1 MSFALMI
8 MNQKNFTSGW
18 RSPVAVML
26 FLWASICGAAEQ
38 TPRTKEFPSR
48 ADIREQLQKLGP
60 VEREARI
67 NALRREFDSPSPMT
81 QGRRPNG
88 AMNRDARQRMERL
101 RREFQNLSPEERQA
115 RLAELR
121 RQGAAMSPT
130 RAGDAGAAAFSRL
143 TPAQREEFLKLRR
156 QLQDLPE
163 EERLARFRE
172 FFKQAGVSMNGEGDR
187 SASGNQ
193 RQQFQRMREQ
203 FQARLKELEQK
214 RSDGTIT
221 EQEARQLERMKQSG
235 NRGRKEGKRRQ

>member
-81 QGRRPNG
+81 QGRRPNW

-101 RREFQNLSPEERQA
+101 RREFQN
-115 RLAELR
+115 
-121 RQGAAMSPT
+121 
-130 RAGDAGAAAFSRL
+130 L

>member
-1 MSFALMI
+1 MSFALII

-38 TPRTKEFPSR
+38 TQRTKEFPSR

-81 QGRRPNG
+81 QGRRPNW

-101 RREFQNLSPEERQA
+101 RREFQN
-115 RLAELR
+115 
-121 RQGAAMSPT
+121 
-130 RAGDAGAAAFSRL
+130 L

-235 NRGRKEGKRRQ
+235 NRGRKEGKCRQ

>member
-1 MSFALMI
+1 
-8 MNQKNFTSGW
+8 MNQKNLTSGW
-18 RSPVAVML
+18 RPAVVAML
-26 FLWASICGAAEQ
+26 LLGASIGGAAEQ
-38 TPRTKEFPSR
+38 TQPPKEFPSR
-48 ADIREQLQKLGP
+48 ADVRKQLQNLGP
-60 VEREARI
+60 EEREARI

-88 AMNRDARQRMERL
+88 TMNREARQRMERL
-101 RREFQNLSPEERQA
+101 RREMQNLSPEERQA

-121 RQGAAMSPT
+121 RQGATPSPA

-156 QLQDLPE
+156 QLQALPE

-172 FFKQAGVSMNGEGDR
+172 FFKQAGVSMNGDGGR
-187 SASGNQ
+187 SPSGNQ

-203 FQARLKELEQK
+203 FQARMKELEK
-214 RSDGTIT
+214 KKSDGTIT

-235 NRGRKEGKRRQ
+235 DRGRKGGNRRQ

>member
-1 MSFALMI
+1 MSFALII

-38 TPRTKEFPSR
+38 TQRTKEFPSR

-81 QGRRPNG
+81 QGRRPNW

-101 RREFQNLSPEERQA
+101 RREFQN
-115 RLAELR
+115 
-121 RQGAAMSPT
+121 
-130 RAGDAGAAAFSRL
+130 L

>member
-1 MSFALMI
+1 MSFALII

-38 TPRTKEFPSR
+38 TQRTKEFPSR

-81 QGRRPNG
+81 QGRRPNW

-101 RREFQNLSPEERQA
+101 RREFQN
-115 RLAELR
+115 
-121 RQGAAMSPT
+121 
-130 RAGDAGAAAFSRL
+130 L

-203 FQARLKELEQK
+203 FQARLKELEQE